1 VAAKSKL
8 GTTLG
13 SGTSETNPPPV
24 VGSTFIGTEGVQAEP
39 FRTAGATTSAEDG
52 RRLLLMVASSV
63 GLPES
68 FFGDVSV
75 GTLATARSLDRPTEL
90 KFVARQSLWRDVL
103 QAILYYVIVQAV
115 KARRL
120 KGTVVVDDDG
130 VPQLIMPQVTDEK
143 TGEQVDRDMTIN
155 VDFPPILEHDVN
167 ESVEA
172 IVKAAT
178 LGGSTLASVIDSE
191 TVTRQL
197 LTALGEKDIE
207 ALMAVIYPPEE
218 ERPEDEV
225 PAEQP
230 PEEVPPG
237 TEPAPEEEVP
247 PVEAGLAEQMMV
259 DAVTELR
266 QTLARIVEAHA

>member
-1 VAAKSKL
+1 
-8 GTTLG
+8 
-13 SGTSETNPPPV
+13 
-24 VGSTFIGTEGVQAEP
+24 
-39 FRTAGATTSAEDG
+39 
-52 RRLLLMVASSV
+52 MVASSV

-90 KFVARQSLWRDVL
+90 KFVARQSLWRDVF

-115 KARRL
+115 KAHRL
-120 KGTVVVDDDG
+120 KGQVEVDDDG

-167 ESVEA
+167 ESVDA

-178 LGGSTLASVIDSE
+178 LGGSAMASVIDSE

-218 ERPEDEV
+218 EQPEDEV

-266 QTLARIVEAHA
+266 QTLARIAEEKGHE